1 MLLVWLPSVSS
12 CLYCLHLTPCGGPHS
27 IMLISYGSTSRL
39 ILQYSHST
47 RSCTGFGS
55 VGYASHT
62 PHALTDTRR
71 IFIALVV

>member
-1 MLLVWLPSVSS
+1 MLLAWLPSASS
-12 CLYCLHLTPCGGPHS
+12 CLYCLQLTPRDGPHS
-27 IMLISYGSTSRL
+27 TMLISYGSTSRL

-71 IFIALVV
+71 MFIALVV

>member
-12 CLYCLHLTPCGGPHS
+12 CLYCLHLTPRGGSHS
-27 IMLISYGSTSRL
+27 TMLISYGSTSRL

-71 IFIALVV
+71 MFIALVV

>member
-1 MLLVWLPSVSS
+1 
-12 CLYCLHLTPCGGPHS
+12 
-27 IMLISYGSTSRL
+27 MLISYGSTSRL

-71 IFIALVV
+71 MFIALVV